1 MTSIDHRQAASST
14 LEIPLGFLPVCVL
27 AWRRRWTPFPADR
40 HEKDHYRQIGVRRFN
55 IGHSSAVHNAQA
67 FALRTW
73 LRRMELTLDTSSAR
87 LVDPDDHT
95 SFAVVIECDGEP
107 GAAALAS
114 GGVVGLGDHAWVRTD
129 ALRRLA
135 GDERVGEVVRRDAR
149 LRAHARVGRRRAR
162 GRARPRRAAR
172 AANAKSCGG
181 AVLSAPR
188 HHPSRGRSGP
198 E

>member
-1 MTSIDHRQAASST
+1 
-14 LEIPLGFLPVCVL
+14 
-27 AWRRRWTPFPADR
+27 
-40 HEKDHYRQIGVRRFN
+40 
-55 IGHSSAVHNAQA
+55 
-67 FALRTW
+67 
-73 LRRMELTLDTSSAR
+73 MELTLDTSSAR

-95 SFAVVIECDGEP
+95 SFAVFIECDGEP

-135 GDERVGEVVRRDAR
+135 GAAATSEWERSFVAMLDY
-149 LRAHARVGRRRAR
+149 AHARVGRRRAR
-162 GRARPRRAAR
+162 RRARPRRAAC

-188 HHPSRGRSGP
+188 HQPSRGRSGP